1 MEVINLALAYRIS
14 ISTVVSPDS
23 CFNVLVTYEQ
33 ARSTVVVSVLE
44 SEYVITYKHAYVS
57 LDDKKMFIHKDDC
70 DTDRLFQLCTV
81 HPFSMD
87 DLQKMLVDCSKIDKL
102 LKSV

>member
-1 MEVINLALAYRIS
+1 MELLDLTLPYRIS
-14 ISTVVSPDS
+14 ITTVVSPNS
-23 CFNVLVTYEQ
+23 CFNVVVAYEQ
-33 ARSTVVVSVLE
+33 ASLAVVVTVSE
-44 SEYVITYKHAYVS
+44 SEYVITY
-57 LDDKKMFIHKDDC
+57 DDKKMIIPKDDC

-87 DLQKMLVDCSKIDKL
+87 DLQKMIVDCSKIDKL